1 MIQGSLNADFVVVTD
16 VSSSDK
22 IHPTVQTV
30 ADDKVETRP
39 FLQKNVPLKVPSIQ
53 SNIWIGDPWAST
65 F

>member
-30 ADDKVETRP
+30 ADDKVERDARLGRSFKKRSFEGSFNT
-39 FLQKNVPLKVPSIQ
+39 V
-53 SNIWIGDPWAST
+53 
-65 F
+65 